1 MSGST
6 IPLPAAKGPT
16 MYTPLKRLVSC
27 PLLAMACL
35 PTLIWAQC
43 DPGRAGVET
52 ATGSIFVDSNGDG
65 RRSAGEAGLAAVA
78 VSNGCNVVLSDELGN
93 YSIDIA
99 ANEILFLSKPAGYS
113 VPVDEFQVPQ
123 FFYRHYPDGT
133 PREIAGTAVEWLFPV
148 IEPTGALPAT
158 IDFPLVPD
166 SSQQAAFLAHGFAD
180 TQARYDLGQDM
191 LREDLVNPLVDNPYR
206 VEFGLTV
213 GDVVYDNL
221 ALYERHKRM
230 MSLMDIPQWNLPGNH
245 DVNFNSPNA
254 YFANESYKR
263 HYGPTYY
270 SFNHGNVHF
279 VALNNV
285 EYAGAGQEFPSGRYR
300 GYITENQLRWLEN
313 DLSHVP
319 TDKLIVIATHIP
331 LITEAT
337 DSTGTTATGPGTENL
352 SRLLNLLAPFQN
364 IYGLAGH
371 DTSNSWKVEINH
383 QHGWS
388 GQPWLAHT
396 LAEVRGNGWTRGPE
410 DLRGVRDAM
419 MEDGNPNGFYLLHF
433 DDTRLTPEFIPF
445 PFGADAAQRL
455 RITLDPPLAETEQGS
470 VNRGILAR
478 DTKLVVNLFDGG
490 VRDSVWYS
498 LDGGPRQSMQYTVR
512 TDPFSE
518 RSYQRFLDTDSAFS
532 SPTLSSHI
540 WEAVLSNEL
549 TSGLHSIVVSS
560 EDEFGQRRR
569 GNFTFEILP

>member
-1 MSGST
+1 MQ
-6 IPLPAAKGPT
+6 
-16 MYTPLKRLVSC
+16 TPSRQWLVYL
-27 PLLAMACL
+27 LLAVAGL
-35 PTLIWAQC
+35 PGLAWAQC
-43 DPGRAGVET
+43 DPGRPGAEF
-52 ATGSIFVDSNGDG
+52 ATGSVFVDSNGDG
-65 RRSAGEAGLAAVA
+65 RKNGSESGLSGVA
-78 VSNGCNVVLSDELGN
+78 VSNGCNVVLSDGQGN
-93 YSIDIA
+93 YRIDIA
-99 ANEILFLSKPAGYS
+99 ANEILFISKPAGYS
-113 VPVDEFQVPQ
+113 VPVDEFQVPR

-133 PREIAGTAVEWLFPV
+133 PEEIAGTAVEWLFPV
-148 IEPTGALPAT
+148 IEATGPLPAT

-166 SSQQAAFLAHGFAD
+166 NSERATFLAHGFAD

-191 LREDLVNPLVDNPYR
+191 LREDLVNPLVGNPYE

-230 MSLMDIPQWNLPGNH
+230 MSLMEIPQWNLPGNH

-270 SFNHGNVHF
+270 SFNQGNVHF

-285 EYAGAGQEFPSGRYR
+285 EYAGAGQEFADGRYR
-300 GYITENQLRWLEN
+300 GYITENQLSWLEN
-313 DLSHVP
+313 DLAHVA

-337 DSTGTTATGPGTENL
+337 DSNGTTATGPSTENF
-352 SRLLNLLAPFQN
+352 SRLLDILAPFQN

-371 DTSNSWKVEINH
+371 DTSNSWKVEIDH

-396 LAEVRGNGWTRGPE
+396 LAEVRGNGWDRGQE

-419 MEDGNPNGFYLLHF
+419 MQDGNPNGFYLLHF

-455 RITLDPPLAETEQGS
+455 RITLDPPLTEEAQGS
-470 VNRGILAR
+470 INRGVLHR
-478 DTKLVVNLFDGG
+478 NTKLVVNLFDGG

-498 LDGGPRQSMQYTVR
+498 LDGGPRLSMQYTVR
-512 TDPFSE
+512 TDPFAE
-518 RSYQRFLDTDSAFS
+518 KAYQRFLDTDSAFS

-540 WEAVLSNEL
+540 WEAELGNEL
-549 TSGLHSIVVSS
+549 STGLHSIVVTS
-560 EDEFGQRRR
+560 EDEFGQRQR
-569 GNFTFEILP
+569 GNFTFEVLP